1 LKFDECLHSSKKRDI
16 YGRVSLL
23 HEMLNHNTRWLAE
36 RSRPLSKAPQKRV
49 VIFTCMDTR
58 LVEFL
63 EPALGLKRG
72 DAKMIKNAGNTLVD
86 PGGGVVRSLVVAIH
100 ALACEEVFVI
110 GHKDCGMTQIDEV
123 ALRRTMIERGVPSS
137 AIDALEPSLGE
148 WLGGFH
154 DPLGNV
160 ERVVELL
167 RENPLIPRDVPIHG
181 LMFDP
186 GSGLLEVLVAGYA
199 AAGRIT
205 DPPMPAES
213 VESG

>member
-1 LKFDECLHSSKKRDI
+1 M
-16 YGRVSLL
+16 SLL
-23 HEMLNHNTRWLAE
+23 QEILNHNTRWAE
-36 RSRPLSKAPQKRV
+36 ERERPLSKAPQKRV

-86 PGGGVVRSLVVAIH
+86 PGGGVVRSLVVAVH
-100 ALACEEVFVI
+100 VLQCEEIFVI
-110 GHKDCGMTQIDEV
+110 GHKDCGMAQIDEP
-123 ALRRTMIERGVPSS
+123 ALRQTMLERGVPKQS
-137 AIDALEPSLGE
+137 IDALRPSLGE

-154 DPLGNV
+154 DPMGNV
-160 ERVVELL
+160 ERVVRLL

-186 GSGLLEVLVAGYA
+186 ASGRLELLVAGYTV
-199 AAGRIT
+199 AGRLSDI
-205 DPPMPAES
+205 PMD
-213 VESG
+213 SG

>member
-1 LKFDECLHSSKKRDI
+1 MS
-16 YGRVSLL
+16 SLL
-23 HEMLNHNTRWLAE
+23 NKVLQHNANWVSE

-58 LVEFL
+58 LVDFL

-72 DAKMIKNAGNTLVD
+72 DAQIIKNAGNTLID

-100 ALACEEVFVI
+100 GLMCEEVLVI
-110 GHKDCGMTQIDEV
+110 GHKDCGMAQIDEEK
-123 ALRRTMIERGVPSS
+123 LRETMIDRGVPRS
-137 AIDALEPSLGE
+137 AIDELHPTLHD

-160 ERVVELL
+160 ERVVGLL
-167 RENPLIPRDVPIHG
+167 RANVLIPRSVPIHG

-186 GSGLLEVLVAGYA
+186 GTGVLNLLVDGYSASGRVSDVPRTA
-199 AAGRIT
+199 
-205 DPPMPAES
+205 
-213 VESG
+213 V

>member
-1 LKFDECLHSSKKRDI
+1 
-16 YGRVSLL
+16 
-23 HEMLNHNTRWLAE
+23 MAE
-36 RSRPLSKAPQKRV
+36 RGRPLSKAPQKRV

-58 LVEFL
+58 LVDFL

-100 ALACEEVFVI
+100 ALQCEEVLVI
-110 GHKDCGMTQIDEV
+110 GHKDCGMAQLDEH
-123 ALRRTMIERGVPSS
+123 ALRRTMLERGVPHT
-137 AIDALEPSLGE
+137 AIDALRPSLGE

-160 ERVVELL
+160 ERVVKLL
-167 RENPLIPRDVPIHG
+167 RANPLIPQDVPIHG

-186 GSGLLEVLVAGYA
+186 GSGALDVLVAGYN
-199 AAGRIT
+199 AAGRIS
-205 DPPMPAES
+205 DIP

>member
-1 LKFDECLHSSKKRDI
+1 M
-16 YGRVSLL
+16 SLL
-23 HEMLNHNTRWLAE
+23 HEILQHNTHWVAE
-36 RSRPLSKAPQKRV
+36 RARPLSKAPQKRV

-100 ALACEEVFVI
+100 VLRCEEILVI
-110 GHKDCGMTQIDEV
+110 GHKDCGMSQIDEV
-123 ALRRTMIERGVPSS
+123 ALRRTMIDRGVPRAS
-137 AIDALEPSLGE
+137 IDALRPSLSE

-154 DPLGNV
+154 DPIGNV

-167 RENPLIPRDVPIHG
+167 RENPLIPGDVPIHG

-186 GSGLLEVLVAGYA
+186 GSGVLEVLVAGYN
-199 AAGRIT
+199 AAGRVS
-205 DPPMPAES
+205 DVPVS
-213 VESG
+213 SG

>member
-1 LKFDECLHSSKKRDI
+1 MV
-16 YGRVSLL
+16 GVSLL
-23 HEMLNHNTRWLAE
+23 HEMLQHNTRWIAE

-100 ALACEEVFVI
+100 ALQCEEVFVI
-110 GHKDCGMTQIDEV
+110 GHKDCGMTQLDEN
-123 ALRRTMIERGVPSS
+123 ALRQTMIGRGVPPS

-167 RENPLIPRDVPIHG
+167 RANPLIPGDVPIHG

-186 GSGLLEVLVAGYA
+186 GSGIAEVLVAGYA
-199 AAGRIT
+199 DAGRIT
-205 DPPMPAES
+205 DVSQTKPNEYR
-213 VESG
+213 